1 MKICN
6 IINEVSQIPNV
17 NKAMNAMDELE
28 LSLRGWNKNVQ
39 IQDEVNNL
47 IDAIYKLKERL
58 GVKH

>member
-1 MKICN
+1 MKICS

-17 NKAMNAMDELE
+17 NKAINAMDELE
-28 LSLRGWNKNVQ
+28 LSLRVWNKNVQ

-47 IDAIYKLKERL
+47 IDVIYKLKEQL

>member
-47 IDAIYKLKERL
+47 IDTIYKLKERL

>member
-1 MKICN
+1 MKIRS

-17 NKAMNAMDELE
+17 NKAINVMDELE